1 MIFAL
6 IALSFLH
13 SSPASAEQSSLVAM
27 NTSFIVYCT
36 SNQDGTGQCSRVDTS
51 ENIDCEIV
59 PGAII
64 NCSPQSMPP
73 VQCVLVS
80 AIMNAQAYF
89 SCSQK
94 RSPSLGG
101 NRLNVDRFAE
111 PTPSAPSS
119 VITPDLPETLT
130 PLAPSFN

>member
-1 MIFAL
+1 MMIAI
-6 IALSFLH
+6 IALAFL
-13 SSPASAEQSSLVAM
+13 SPSPTRPDPITLVSAYTPFM
-27 NTSFIVYCT
+27 VYCT
-36 SNQDGTGQCSRVDTS
+36 SNQDGTGECSRVDTS
-51 ENIDCEIV
+51 ESIDCEIV

-64 NCSPQSMPP
+64 NCSPKSAPP

-80 AIMNAQAYF
+80 AIINAQAYF

-94 RSPSLGG
+94 RSPGVSG
-101 NRLNVDRFAE
+101 NRINVDRFAD
-111 PTPSAPSS
+111 PNPSVPPS